1 MEKCQTVQGNTFV
14 QTPLFIDFL
23 RNSKDEIVL
32 YVDPPFDYRDG
43 MDDIYEKSFAM
54 IKNIDVDNIYMI
66 IVEHV
71 STLEMPE
78 VLGRFSLNKTKQFG
92 KSSLSYYFY
101 TQE

>member
-1 MEKCQTVQGNTFV
+1 MSGN
-14 QTPLFIDFL
+14 LKMIRIA

-43 MDDIYEKSFAM
+43 MEDIYEKSFTM

-71 STLEMPE
+71 SSLEMPE
-78 VLGRFSLNKTKQFG
+78 ILGRFSLKKTKAFG
-92 KSSLSYYFY
+92 KSALSYYFY